1 MVRPIVQHGKESV
14 PPITSDELRSRVA
27 RIQEAMAAGGYGALV
42 LYCDATRMSNVRY
55 VVDFRPIDGYTDIS
69 QAVVLVP
76 AVGQPELFVSQMNLL
91 WGQEVSWFGARP
103 FAELS
108 DALLATRRSLPVKRV
123 GVAGFSLM
131 PGAMEAVIRGGLGL
145 SSIKVEPAEELLA
158 PIKAKKSSAEVA
170 LLRRAGSLVAAGID
184 AVREAVTNHGV
195 TEREVAA
202 RATVA
207 IIEAGGDG
215 PAFDIQI
222 QSGPHSSYNNIRS
235 TDRVIS
241 EGDSILIEMGTRYRG
256 YATDIARGATFG
268 DVKPEQRKIIEVAAA
283 ALESGCRAL
292 RPGMTAGDLNKVIE
306 KSLVDSG
313 YLEFSAEARG
323 YGTGHGIG
331 TDIEEEEPWIRPGS
345 NFVLEENMS
354 LALKA
359 SIFVPGL
366 AGVRVEDNLLVTG
379 KGADVYT
386 PYPRTLIW

>member
-1 MVRPIVQHGKESV
+1 MVRPIGQ
-14 PPITSDELRSRVA
+14 SDKGLATIDREELRDRVA
-27 RIQEAMAAGGYGALV
+27 RIQAAMREGGYGALV
-42 LYCDATRMSNVRY
+42 LYGDSTRTSNVRY

-76 AVGQPELFVSQMNLL
+76 AEGQPELFVSQMNLL
-91 WGQEVSWFGARP
+91 WGLEVSWFGARP
-103 FAELS
+103 FAELPE
-108 DALLATRRSLPVKRV
+108 ALLAARRSLSANRI

-131 PGAMEAVIRGGLGL
+131 PGAMEDVIRGAFGLG
-145 SSIKVEPAEELLA
+145 SVIVEPAEELLA
-158 PIKAKKSSAEVA
+158 PIKARKSPSEIA
-170 LLRRAGSLVAAGID
+170 LLRQAGELVAVGID
-184 AVREAVTNHGV
+184 AIRDAVSEGGSS
-195 TEREVAA
+195 EREVAS

-215 PAFDIQI
+215 PAFDVQI

-235 TDRVIS
+235 TDRVV
-241 EGDSILIEMGTRYRG
+241 ERGDSILIEMGTRYRG
-256 YATDIARGATFG
+256 YVTDIARGATVG
-268 DVKPEQRKIIEVAAA
+268 DVKPEQKKIIEVAAT

-306 KSLVDSG
+306 RSLIDAG
-313 YLEFSAEARG
+313 YLQFSAEARG

-345 NFVLEENMS
+345 RFVLQEDMS

-366 AGVRVEDNLLVTG
+366 AGVRVEDNLLVTP

-386 PYPRTLIW
+386 PYPRTLYW